1 MGRISDEDINRVRD
15 ATDIV
20 QVVAEYVELRQRG
33 REFWGNCPFHNDK
46 TPSFHVRPHLQT
58 WHCFSCGEGGDVFKF
73 IMKKE
78 QFEFP
83 EAVRYLAGKAG
94 ITITE
99 EEGGLPSGYRGRLLA
114 ACEEAAAFYHTQL
127 MRGKSEGCDNARKYL
142 GARGFGGKVPKRWNL
157 GYAPGGNALVR
168 HLRAKG
174 FTDKEMIDANVALSS
189 ERGGVRDRFYNRV
202 MFPIRDLQGRTIAF
216 GGRVI
221 GSGEPKYINTSN
233 CPLFSKRNNLFGID
247 YAKSSITSKAT
258 SIVVE
263 GYTDVIAMHEN
274 GFENTVAT
282 LGTALTP
289 QHVKLLT
296 RFASRVVYL
305 FDGDA
310 AGQKAADRAAELI
323 TASVAPESGGRQV
336 SLQVAV
342 IPNSQDPVEFI
353 DAEGREAMQG
363 LLDNAQ
369 PLLRFVID
377 RRLAACDLST
387 PEQRALAL
395 PRVLEPLVPIRDSIL
410 ADEYIVYLADVF
422 KVDFARMRKELDAAR
437 APRAYQRDDEYGDS
451 YAPVPGPM
459 PAPDPLFRIPQS
471 GAGRWEAQLL
481 NIYLAN
487 PQVRTRIAAAMK
499 GERWSNELFERVF
512 GVLLSQPSDASPAGL
527 VVACMDAEPQ
537 SEPIWNMD
545 VPTDEDPRRLEATVV
560 LMLRER
566 RKASI
571 EDRIADLEQRVKYDR
586 SLTPEQEGSLFEEIA
601 SLQKELGALRLEQGD
616 SKSMLDNLNQS

>member
-1 MGRISDEDINRVRD
+1 MGRISEEDINRVRD

-20 QVVAEYVELRQRG
+20 QIVAEYVELRQRG
-33 REFWGNCPFHNDK
+33 REFWGNCPFHNEK

-94 ITITE
+94 ITIVE

-114 ACEEAAAFYHTQL
+114 ACEETAEFYHTQL
-127 MRGKSEGCDNARKYL
+127 MRGKSEGCDSARRYL
-142 GARGFGGKVPKRWNL
+142 GSRGFGGKVPKRWNL

-174 FTDKEMIDANVALSS
+174 FTDKEMVDANVALASD
-189 ERGGVRDRFYNRV
+189 RGGIRDRFYNRV

-310 AGQKAADRAAELI
+310 AGQKAADRAADLI

-342 IPNSQDPVEFI
+342 IPNNQDPVEFI
-353 DAEGREAMQG
+353 DAEGRDAMQA
-363 LLDNAQ
+363 LLDGAQ

-377 RRLAACDLST
+377 RRLAAYDLST

-395 PRVLEPLVPIRDSIL
+395 PKVLEPLVPIRDSIL
-410 ADEYIVYLADVF
+410 ADEYIAYLADVF
-422 KVDFARMRKELDAAR
+422 KVDFARMRKELDTAR
-437 APRAYQRDDEYGDS
+437 APRPYQRDDGYDEMYV
-451 YAPVPGPM
+451 PVPE
-459 PAPDPLFRIPQS
+459 PAIMPDPLFRIPQA

-481 NIYLAN
+481 NIYLGN

-512 GVLLSQPSDASPAGL
+512 ALLISQPSDASPAGL

-545 VPTDEDPRRLEATVV
+545 VPTDEDPRKLEATVA

-566 RKASI
+566 KKASV

-586 SLTPEQEGSLFEEIA
+586 SLTPEQESGLFEEIA
-601 SLQKELGALRLEQGD
+601 RLQKELTELRRG
-616 SKSMLDNLNQS
+616 